1 VLKEQKNPLSNKS
14 KKLSN
19 SQVST
24 FILGLY
30 ELDHFPSHP
39 AKLEVSICLCLGRQ
53 IQTNT
58 LFYCFILQPLSSIS
72 NGTHTEI
79 DRERERERE
88 RMRERER
95 ENERESENERERDKG
110 RERKRER
117 KREREKERE
126 G

>member
-88 RMRERER
+88 L
-95 ENERESENERERDKG
+95 ERERDKG
-110 RERKRER
+110 RERER
-117 KREREKERE
+117 DREKERE
-126 G
+126 R